1 MYGGPAAYGE
11 SMTKKDLGGKNCLY
25 PMPVFLVGAEVEG
38 VVDFTTVAHVGILNV
53 GEVNYVSIGLGKG
66 HHVNRGIKAN
76 REFSLCLPSE
86 DMMVAVDHCGIA
98 SGAKV
103 DKSKV
108 FKVARGKLSFAP
120 MAEECPICMECRLH
134 DTLDYGSH
142 DIFIGAI
149 AASYAEEAVLSSGA
163 VDLAKVHPLLFE
175 MFTRSYWKLGERA
188 GSAWSEG
195 RRYR

>member
-98 SGAKV
+98 SGARV
-103 DKSKV
+103 ELCHDDCGQHDPV
-108 FKVARGKLSFAP
+108 GVLGDEGHRLLVP
-120 MAEECPICMECRLH
+120 AEEVDEDVRV
-134 DTLDYGSH
+134 
-142 DIFIGAI
+142 
-149 AASYAEEAVLSSGA
+149 EE
-163 VDLAKVHPLLFE
+163 E
-175 MFTRSYWKLGERA
+175 
-188 GSAWSEG
+188 
-195 RRYR
+195 